1 MRSQPT
7 QSAHNGSPG
16 LGRCSTVALRAFAD
30 QYPNVVPTS
39 EPDSSAVYRGYTPFK
54 TRCLHRH
61 ARGEQGGKVGS
72 DLDRPRNVLAY
83 RAAGTVRAFIRDPEE
98 SKQSRM
104 PADPHLDDVGL
115 DKLLDCPRHMQAR
128 AR

>member
-1 MRSQPT
+1 M
-7 QSAHNGSPG
+7 
-16 LGRCSTVALRAFAD
+16 ALCAFAD

-54 TRCLHRH
+54 TRCVDRH
-61 ARGEQGGKVGS
+61 TRGEQGGKAGP
-72 DLDRPRNVLAY
+72 DLNRPRNVLAY
-83 RAAGTVRAFIRDPEE
+83 RAAGTVRAFIRHPEE

-115 DKLLDCPRHMQAR
+115 DKLLDYLRHMQAR